1 MKRFGLVLRLLG
13 RDWRAGELSLLV
25 LAILV
30 AVGTVTAIAV
40 TVDRLARAL
49 ASESST
55 FLAADRVISSS
66 NDIPPEF
73 DAQAH
78 ALGIETARTMTFTSM
93 VYAGDS
99 SQLVSVKAVSD
110 GYPLRGTIRVA
121 DEPFGADR
129 PESGLPAEGEAWL
142 DARIFP
148 ALKIAPG
155 DEVTVGVE
163 RLKVTRV
170 LATEPDR
177 GGSMFDFGPRLLMR
191 LSDVPATG
199 VVQPGSRIYQRL
211 LLRGADPALATL
223 ESALAPTL
231 APHFRWQ
238 SIREANPS
246 IGDAL
251 KRAESFL
258 LLGGLMAVL
267 LAGAAVSLGAH
278 RYARRHY
285 DHVAILKTLGATPGQ
300 IQWGYAM
307 LLGSLAAIA
316 IPIGLALGVAVHLAI
331 HTTMSALMPLDL
343 PLPGVRPF
351 AVGVLTGLVCL
362 AAFALPPIV
371 VLRGVSPMRVV
382 RRDLGEPDAS
392 RALTYGAA
400 AAGSVVLL
408 FWYTGDV
415 RLTAW
420 TLAGIGSVVLAFGA
434 LALALLSASRRV
446 GMQAGNRVRLGLAAL
461 SRRRFATV
469 AEILVFSV
477 AIMLLLILVL
487 LRTALLEEWRAQ
499 LPPHAP
505 NHFVM
510 NIVKDQLAGVQ
521 RLLDADTEYGGAL
534 FPMIR
539 GRIVRV
545 NGTPSAEWRIRR
557 GNRESVVGDSE
568 RNLSFAADLPA
579 NNRIVAGK
587 WWTGPGP
594 YLSVEAD
601 FAADAS
607 IGVGDRL
614 TFDVAGE
621 TFDARVAN
629 VRSVE
634 WDSMAPNFFILFAP
648 GVLEPYAATWMTSF
662 YLAPEKKRF
671 LNRLLGDYPT
681 ITVIEVDE
689 IIAQIQR
696 IIARVTD
703 AVQLVLYLVLAAG
716 CLVLFASI
724 QASRDVRLAEHALL
738 RALGA
743 SARLIRGALAVEFAV
758 IGACAGAIAAI
769 GAEATVLVLTREVF
783 KLPATW
789 HPLVW
794 LAGPALGVAIV
805 AGCGLLG
812 TRTLVRSPPISVL
825 REVS

>member
-1 MKRFGLVLRLLG
+1 MRSLALVFRLLR
-13 RDWRAGELSLLV
+13 RDWRAGELQLLV

-30 AVGTVTAIAV
+30 AVGAVSAIAV

-49 ASESST
+49 ASESGN

-66 NDIPPEF
+66 QDIPREF
-73 DAQAH
+73 DERAR

-93 VYAGDS
+93 VYAGDRN
-99 SQLVSVKAVSD
+99 QLVSVKAVSD

-121 DEPFGADR
+121 DEPFGPDR
-129 PESGLPAEGEAWL
+129 VEHGLPSAGEAWL

-148 ALKIAPG
+148 ALGIAPG
-155 DEVTVGVE
+155 DEVTVGVA

-170 LATEPDR
+170 LANEPDR
-177 GGSMFDFGPRLLMR
+177 GGTLFDFGPRLLMR

-211 LLRGADPALATL
+211 LLRGDDGALETLRATL
-223 ESALAPTL
+223 GPELAL
-231 APHFRWQ
+231 HHRWQ

-267 LAGAAVSLGAH
+267 LAGAAIALGAH

-285 DHVAILKTLGATPGQ
+285 DHVSILKTLGATPRQ
-300 IQWGYAM
+300 ILWGYAS
-307 LLGSLAAIA
+307 LLLALAVIA
-316 IPIGLALGVAVHLAI
+316 IPMGLALGVAVHLAI
-331 HTTMSALMPLDL
+331 HATMSALMPLDL
-343 PLPGVRPF
+343 PLPGIKPF
-351 AVGVLTGLVCL
+351 AVGALTGLVCL

-371 VLRGVSPMRVV
+371 ALRDVSPMRVI
-382 RRDLGEPDAS
+382 RRDFAEQGAS
-392 RALTYGAA
+392 RTLTYSAA
-400 AAGSVVLL
+400 AVGSLGLL
-408 FWYTGDV
+408 VWYTNDL

-420 TLAGIGSVVLAFGA
+420 TLAGIVSVTLAFGTAA
-434 LALALLSASRRV
+434 LLLLSATRQV
-446 GMQAGNRVRLGLAAL
+446 GMQAGSRMRLGLAAL

-469 AEILVFSV
+469 AEIVVFGV

-487 LRTALLEEWRAQ
+487 LRTELLAQWRAQ
-499 LPPHAP
+499 LPPHTP

-510 NIVKDQLAGVQ
+510 NIVKDQLPGVQ
-521 RLLDADTEYGGAL
+521 RLLDENTEHGDAI

-539 GRIVRV
+539 GRIVAV
-545 NGTPSAEWRIRR
+545 NGVPTTEWRTQHGKRD
-557 GNRESVVGDSE
+557 SFVSDSE
-568 RNLSFAADLPA
+568 RNLSFASDLPA
-579 NNRIVAGK
+579 NNRIVAGR
-587 WWTGPGP
+587 WWSEPGP
-594 YLSVEAD
+594 YLSVEED
-601 FAADAS
+601 FAKDAR
-607 IGVGDRL
+607 IGVGDEL
-614 TFDVAGE
+614 EFDVAGD
-621 TFDARVAN
+621 TFTARVAN
-629 VRSVE
+629 VRAVE

-671 LNRLLGDYPT
+671 LNRLLSAYPT
-681 ITVIEVDE
+681 LTVIEVDE

-696 IIARVTD
+696 IVGRVTD

-724 QASRDVRLAEHALL
+724 QASRDVRFAEHAVL

-743 SARLIRGALAVEFAV
+743 STRLIRGALAVEFAV
-758 IGACAGAIAAI
+758 VGACAGAIAAI
-769 GAEATVLVLTREVF
+769 GAEATVWMLTREVF
-783 KLPATW
+783 RLPPQS
-789 HPLVW
+789 HPVVW
-794 LAGPALGVAIV
+794 LLGPVLGIAIV

-812 TRTLVRSPPISVL
+812 TRALVRSPPASVL
-825 REVS
+825 REVG